1 MTRLKRRRRLRNSL
15 TNKQKL
21 FVSYY
26 MVHLNGKKAAI
37 DAGYSRKTSGAQGS
51 RLLSNVNIRRL
62 IDKRI
67 QNRTKQINLTTNK
80 VLRDI
85 EFTRLRA
92 LESRHFGTA
101 AKCSELMGKHL
112 GMFRDNI
119 LIENE
124 IHFSPFLNCQ
134 HQDAKRSKQVFRLL
148 DQSPF
153 DLPVYGLLLAC

>member
-124 IHFSPFLNCQ
+124 IHL
-134 HQDAKRSKQVFRLL
+134 DMKRKEMELIDKLKKLGGIDNGITKIKPAEIEYQP
-148 DQSPF
+148 Q
-153 DLPVYGLLLAC
+153 